1 MSLWYINT
9 ATASAYMQVF
19 GETPMADVEIIF
31 PDKVVGIKPF
41 QLVNL
46 AITVITALM
55 AGAMVFWKV
64 SCLCQVALVIN
75 SCLKCCMPWS

>member
-1 MSLWYINT
+1 MRCPHHTPRTTNCISL
-9 ATASAYMQVF
+9 QVF

-46 AITVITALM
+46 AVTVIGALV
-55 AGAMVFWKV
+55 AGAMVMWKV
-64 SCLCQVALVIN
+64 CLSAC
-75 SCLKCCMPWS
+75 